1 MTAHKSMLWDY
12 LVMLAGTA
20 MMAVAIDSLYDPMN
34 LVTGGVTGLA
44 ILVKAVTNGMIEGGI
59 PLWLTNAVLNIPL
72 FFAAMK
78 IKGMKFIGRTA
89 FSTLALSAWLYVLPS
104 MNFSDGDILLA
115 SVFGGTLT
123 GIGLG
128 LVFLA
133 RGTTGG
139 VELLATLIHEK
150 VRYYSIVRI
159 MSLIDGLIIIT
170 GVFVFGV
177 RPALYAMIAIFIVT
191 RLSDYVVE
199 GWKFAKTVY
208 VITEKKQ
215 EVANAIMNSLG
226 RGVTGLKALGMYS
239 GKERTMLFCVVSKK
253 QLVDLKEL
261 VMEIDTRAFVIVG
274 DAMEVLGEGF
284 IEINGIRS

>member
-1 MTAHKSMLWDY
+1 MTAHKSMLLDY
-12 LVMLAGTA
+12 FVMLAGTA

-44 ILVKAVTNGMIEGGI
+44 ILVKAVTNGVIEGGI

-72 FFAAMK
+72 FLAAMK
-78 IKGMKFIGRTA
+78 MKGMKFIGRTA
-89 FSTLALSAWLYVLPS
+89 FSTLALSAWLYILPP

-115 SVFGGTLT
+115 SLFGGILT

-133 RGTTGG
+133 KGTTGG

-150 VRYYSIVRI
+150 LRYYSIVRI
-159 MSLIDGLIIIT
+159 MSLIDGLIIII
-170 GVFVFGV
+170 GIFVFGV
-177 RPALYAMIAIFIVT
+177 RPALYAMIAIYIVT
-191 RLSDYVVE
+191 RISDYVVE

-284 IEINGIRS
+284 IEINGTRS